1 MYNKQHAT
9 KQLLDQWKTSR
20 EESKTE
26 REGVLPNSFYDVNIT
41 LISKSDKDNS
51 KKKKEEEEEKKITP
65 DISDQCR
72 CKNPQQILAN

>member
-41 LISKSDKDNS
+41 LISKSDKDNIRKENYKLINPHEQGYKHS
-51 KKKKEEEEEKKITP
+51 KLNY
-65 DISDQCR
+65 R
-72 CKNPQQILAN
+72 N